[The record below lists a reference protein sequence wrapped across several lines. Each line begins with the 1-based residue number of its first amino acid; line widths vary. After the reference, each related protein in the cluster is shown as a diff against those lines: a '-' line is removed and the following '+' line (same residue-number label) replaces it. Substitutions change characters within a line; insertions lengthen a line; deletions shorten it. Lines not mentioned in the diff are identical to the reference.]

1 MQLMPETQVELNVR
15 NPFDPAH
22 NIAGG
27 VRHLS
32 ALLREFEGN
41 VTMAAAAYNAGS
53 GAVRRYGGV
62 PPYEETREYVRRIRI
77 LHRRYQDA
85 LTGVTGS

>member
-1 MQLMPETQVELNVR
+1 MPATQVELNVS

-27 VRHLS
+27 VRYLS
-32 ALLREFEGN
+32 GLLQEFDGN
-41 VTMAAAAYNAGS
+41 ITMTAAAYNAGS

-77 LHRRYQDA
+77 LYRRYQSA
-85 LTGVTGS
+85 LAKS